1 MTPTRANSLLLLDAL
16 SYGDDVV
23 GRLRFVGLRFL
34 QSWLA
39 LILVGE
45 IVIEAGPIL
54 QDVLARGQR
63 RADRLHSIRN

>member
-1 MTPTRANSLLLLDAL
+1 MTPTRADLLLLLDAP
-16 SYGDDVV
+16 GFADDVR

-45 IVIEAGPIL
+45 ITIEAGSIL
-54 QDVLARGQR
+54 RNVLARGQR
-63 RADRLHSIRN
+63 RADRLHSVRN